1 MYGEVSGSSRK
12 TWDPNVILD
21 LERRYLLNKAILR
34 VSHAHFLAIKWPGI
48 ILSKTEYSHFQ
59 PVNWVFTQNPF
70 FRTIAM
76 LKNESLLLKLYG
88 ERLREYC
95 LRYFLTNV
103 EKWSFLTMFQK
114 GNFYQFI
121 SLCSNILNFVHC
133 ILFTKNCPSL
143 EKLGQLKKHG
153 WNVCIRSKNRIPAA

>member
-1 MYGEVSGSSRK
+1 MEPVFNSNPQSFLGMSLILRLHSKYIFVWLCIYVSSGIEN

-70 FRTIAM
+70 FRSIVM
-76 LKNESLLLKLYG
+76 LKNESLLLKLDG
-88 ERLREYC
+88 ERLRDYHS
-95 LRYFLTNV
+95 RYFLTNV
-103 EKWSFLTMFQK
+103 
-114 GNFYQFI
+114 
-121 SLCSNILNFVHC
+121 
-133 ILFTKNCPSL
+133 
-143 EKLGQLKKHG
+143 
-153 WNVCIRSKNRIPAA
+153 